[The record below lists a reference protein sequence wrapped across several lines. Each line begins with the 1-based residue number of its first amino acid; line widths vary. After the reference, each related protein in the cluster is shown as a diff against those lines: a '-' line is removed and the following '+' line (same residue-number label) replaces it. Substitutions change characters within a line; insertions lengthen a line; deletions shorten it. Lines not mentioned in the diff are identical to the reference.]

1 MKKNWIVESRN
12 VLSNWV
18 TKILVCNYKGL
29 NEVCHFSFNC
39 ENEVLKKYKNAVGV
53 WQIKTLK

>member
-1 MKKNWIVESRN
+1 MKKNWRVENRN

-18 TKILVCNYKGL
+18 TKILVCNFNSL

-39 ENEVLKKYKNAVGV
+39 DNEELRNREHAIGV
-53 WQIKTLK
+53 WQIKNLK